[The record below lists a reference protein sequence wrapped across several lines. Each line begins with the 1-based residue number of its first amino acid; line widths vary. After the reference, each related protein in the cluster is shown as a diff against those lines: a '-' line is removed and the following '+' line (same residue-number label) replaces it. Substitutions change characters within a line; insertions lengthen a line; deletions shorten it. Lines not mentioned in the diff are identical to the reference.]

1 MTKNANPTTFSQ
13 YHSFEMHCGS
23 PEELGCDADIRSRT
37 PTLYAKY
44 TTFETDGGGDS
55 QFHMEFVLDNI
66 EQLPGTVTEKNVKRV
81 PMTDIGQMSLT
92 VYFSPKEGRQ

>member
-1 MTKNANPTTFSQ
+1 MAKNANPTTFSQ

-23 PEELGCDADIRSRT
+23 PEELGCDADIGSRT

-55 QFHMEFVLDNI
+55 
-66 EQLPGTVTEKNVKRV
+66 
-81 PMTDIGQMSLT
+81 
-92 VYFSPKEGRQ
+92 